1 MRLDPSP
8 SMLSS
13 QCCQGTPSHYKNY
26 STSQPLFNASQRLIG
41 RKHVSGS
48 RRSRSA
54 GGDTDSS
61 SPPSSSPT
69 DWRRISYYQE
79 RSPDEL
85 HALASFSFHCR
96 DLYGLFCIPMNIVAR
111 VGQPSNFPPGHL
123 FLSFSPL
130 PTEEAEELRVT
141 RPPLLESFPS
151 FPLQWNPRRQPH
163 LKLLH
168 TPSRQ
173 QTDWGHLFTEAAAAQ

>member
-1 MRLDPSP
+1 MTVITLWQINRHNPCGELAVRLDPSP

-61 SPPSSSPT
+61 APPSSSPT

-85 HALASFSFHCR
+85 HPRRRLS
-96 DLYGLFCIPMNIVAR
+96 P
-111 VGQPSNFPPGHL
+111 PSAPP
-123 FLSFSPL
+123 SPL
-130 PTEEAEELRVT
+130 TIRHRRPDAP
-141 RPPLLESFPS
+141 PPLPAIRAAVFPRAS
-151 FPLQWNPRRQPH
+151 RRSPR
-163 LKLLH
+163 
-168 TPSRQ
+168 
-173 QTDWGHLFTEAAAAQ
+173 